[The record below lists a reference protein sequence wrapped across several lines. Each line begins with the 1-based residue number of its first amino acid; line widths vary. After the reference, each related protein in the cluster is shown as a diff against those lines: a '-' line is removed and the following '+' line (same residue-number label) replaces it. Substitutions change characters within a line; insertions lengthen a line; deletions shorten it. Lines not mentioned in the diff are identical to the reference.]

1 MCHYFS
7 LRETKRRIDQYKKF
21 LPTSK
26 YVTFGFSK
34 HSTGIDPS
42 NLLFSD
48 NEKKYLCQ
56 IKCVS
61 IELDYRLYISI
72 QYAYLNLLNA
82 TCLNYRSSKGWFLQS
97 YYCLNERKGK
107 KRKYNKE
114 NDDDKF
120 WQKCIKK
127 ALTQKKIG

>member
-1 MCHYFS
+1 MFVC
-7 LRETKRRIDQYKKF
+7 

-42 NLLFSD
+42 NLLLSD

-56 IKCVS
+56 NKCYL
-61 IELDYRLYISI
+61 IELNYRSCISI
-72 QYAYLNLLNA
+72 QYAYLNLLHA
-82 TCLNYRSSKGWFLQS
+82 TFLNYRSSKGCFLKS
-97 YYCLNERKGK
+97 YYCLVKRKGK
-107 KRKYNKE
+107 RRNYNKE

-120 WQKCIKK
+120 WQKCIKET
-127 ALTQKKIG
+127 LTQKKIG